1 MSNFF
6 RKIPKSL
13 VVLVFVLAVFT
24 GHAFAVE
31 GDISASTSAVDSAPA
46 DTSPDTPMD
55 SSSDGSSD
63 GSSDTSSDGSP
74 NTPMDGSSDGSLDTS
89 SDDTLSG
96 DYGGSSNLPSGGYDT
111 FTVSGADVTVN
122 VQRHDTLSVASV
134 SDGIL
139 DGLDS
144 LSRSSDDTMTP
155 TLAETIRS
163 LFGTYTPRTQ
173 TVTTYY
179 DGQPISTE
187 EQIIPGLAGLD
198 YEWLAGVGMFALVT
212 FCLFRLLGGIMKN
225 G

>member
-1 MSNFF
+1 MNNFF

-13 VVLVFVLAVFT
+13 VVLVLVLSVFT

-31 GDISASTSAVDSAPA
+31 GDTSASPPDVDSAPA
-46 DTSPDTPMD
+46 DTSSDSTPDT
-55 SSSDGSSD
+55 S
-63 GSSDTSSDGSP
+63 
-74 NTPMDGSSDGSLDTS
+74 TP
-89 SDDTLSG
+89 DDTPDSPPDDTPDNSG
-96 DYGGSSNLPSGGYDT
+96 DYGGGFGGYDT

-134 SDGIL
+134 SAGIL
-139 DGLDS
+139 DGQDS
-144 LSRSSDDTMTP
+144 FSRSPDDTVTP

-212 FCLFRLLGGIMKN
+212 FCLFRLLGGIVKN

>member
-6 RKIPKSL
+6 RKIPQSL
-13 VVLVFVLAVFT
+13 VVLVLVLAVLT

-31 GDISASTSAVDSAPA
+31 GDTSASPPDVDSAPA
-46 DTSPDTPMD
+46 DTSADSTPDT
-55 SSSDGSSD
+55 S
-63 GSSDTSSDGSP
+63 
-74 NTPMDGSSDGSLDTS
+74 TP
-89 SDDTLSG
+89 DDTLDDTLDSSG
-96 DYGGSSNLPSGGYDT
+96 DYGGGFGGYDT

-134 SDGIL
+134 PDGIS
-139 DGLDS
+139 DGLDNFS
-144 LSRSSDDTMTP
+144 WSPDDTVTP

-187 EQIIPGLAGLD
+187 EQLVPGLAGLD
-198 YEWLAGVGMFALVT
+198 
-212 FCLFRLLGGIMKN
+212 
-225 G
+225 

>member
-13 VVLVFVLAVFT
+13 VVLVLVLSVFT

-31 GDISASTSAVDSAPA
+31 GDTSASPPDVDSALA
-46 DTSPDTPMD
+46 
-55 SSSDGSSD
+55 
-63 GSSDTSSDGSP
+63 DTSSDSAP
-74 NTPMDGSSDGSLDTS
+74 DTS
-89 SDDTLSG
+89 TPDDTPDSPPDDIPDNSG
-96 DYGGSSNLPSGGYDT
+96 DYGGGFGGYDT

-134 SDGIL
+134 PDGVSDGQ
-139 DGLDS
+139 DS
-144 LSRSSDDTMTP
+144 FSRSLDDAVTP

-212 FCLFRLLGGIMKN
+212 FCLFRLLGGIVKN

>member
-6 RKIPKSL
+6 RKIPQSL
-13 VVLVFVLAVFT
+13 VVLALVLAVFT

-31 GDISASTSAVDSAPA
+31 GDTSASASDVTTTVDSAPA
-46 DTSPDTPMD
+46 DTSPDTPT
-55 SSSDGSSD
+55 DGSSD
-63 GSSDTSSDGSP
+63 GSSDTSSD
-74 NTPMDGSSDGSLDTS
+74 DI
-89 SDDTLSG
+89 LSG
-96 DYGGSSNLPSGGYDT
+96 DYGGGSNLPSGGYDT

-163 LFGTYTPRTQ
+163 LFGAYTPRTQ

-198 YEWLAGVGMFALVT
+198 YEWFAGVGMFALVT

>member
-13 VVLVFVLAVFT
+13 VVLVFVLTVFT

-31 GDISASTSAVDSAPA
+31 GDTSASPPDVGSAPV
-46 DTSPDTPMD
+46 
-55 SSSDGSSD
+55 
-63 GSSDTSSDGSP
+63 DTSSDSTQDTTTPDDTPDDIPDSSP
-74 NTPMDGSSDGSLDTS
+74 
-89 SDDTLSG
+89 DDTLPDSSG
-96 DYGGSSNLPSGGYDT
+96 GGSNLPDSFGGYDT
-111 FTVSGADVTVN
+111 FAVSGADVTVN

-134 SDGIL
+134 ADSLL
-139 DGLDS
+139 DGLDD
-144 LSRSSDDTMTP
+144 LSRSLDDTATP

-187 EQIIPGLAGLD
+187 EQIVPGLAGLD
-198 YEWLAGVGMFALVT
+198 YEWIAGVGMFALVT
-212 FCLFRLLGGIMKN
+212 FCLFRLLGGILKN

>member
-6 RKIPKSL
+6 RKIPKPL
-13 VVLVFVLAVFT
+13 VVLVLVLAVFT

-31 GDISASTSAVDSAPA
+31 SDTLASSPAVDSASA
-46 DTSPDTPMD
+46 DISSGSTPDATTPDDTP
-55 SSSDGSSD
+55 DGSSD
-63 GSSDTSSDGSP
+63 DALSDGY
-74 NTPMDGSSDGSLDTS
+74 
-89 SDDTLSG
+89 SG
-96 DYGGSSNLPSGGYDT
+96 GSNLPGGSYDT

-122 VQRHDTLSVASV
+122 VQQHDTLSVASV

-144 LSRSSDDTMTP
+144 FSRSLDATATP

-187 EQIIPGLAGLD
+187 EQIVPGLAGLD
-198 YEWLAGVGMFALVT
+198 YEWLAGVGMFALIT
-212 FCLFRLLGGIMKN
+212 FCLFRLLGGVLKN

>member
-6 RKIPKSL
+6 RKIPQSL
-13 VVLVFVLAVFT
+13 VVLVLVLAVFP
-24 GHAFAVE
+24 GHAFAAE
-31 GDISASTSAVDSAPA
+31 GDTSASAPDVA
-46 DTSPDTPMD
+46 DIPAADPVPDTPVVEPAPDTPTEEDTNWADVPAVDPTDLDGDDSD
-55 SSSDGSSD
+55 SSDSFVDAGGSY
-63 GSSDTSSDGSP
+63 
-74 NTPMDGSSDGSLDTS
+74 
-89 SDDTLSG
+89 
-96 DYGGSSNLPSGGYDT
+96 DYGYDYGGYDT
-111 FTVSGADVTVN
+111 FTASGADVTVN

-144 LSRSSDDTMTP
+144 FSRSLDDTETP

-187 EQIIPGLAGLD
+187 EQIVPGLAGLD

-212 FCLFRLLGGIMKN
+212 FCLFRLLGGNLKN

>member
-6 RKIPKSL
+6 RKISKPL
-13 VVLVFVLAVFT
+13 VVLVFVFAVFT

-31 GDISASTSAVDSAPA
+31 GDTSASTSAVDSTSA
-46 DTSPDTPMD
+46 DTSLDSTQDTTTPDDIPD
-55 SSSDGSSD
+55 SS
-63 GSSDTSSDGSP
+63 P
-74 NTPMDGSSDGSLDTS
+74 
-89 SDDTLSG
+89 DDTLLDGSG
-96 DYGGSSNLPSGGYDT
+96 GGSNLSDGFGAYDT

-122 VQRHDTLSVASV
+122 VQRHDTLSVVSV
-134 SDGIL
+134 ADSLL
-139 DGLDS
+139 DGLDN
-144 LSRSSDDTMTP
+144 LSRSLDDTVTP

-187 EQIIPGLAGLD
+187 EQIVPGLAGLD

-212 FCLFRLLGGIMKN
+212 FCLFRLLGGILKN

>member
-6 RKIPKSL
+6 RKISKPL

-31 GDISASTSAVDSAPA
+31 GDTSASPSAVDSTPA
-46 DTSPDTPMD
+46 DTSPDSIQDTTIPDDIPD
-55 SSSDGSSD
+55 SS
-63 GSSDTSSDGSP
+63 P
-74 NTPMDGSSDGSLDTS
+74 
-89 SDDTLSG
+89 DDTLPDSSG
-96 DYGGSSNLPSGGYDT
+96 GGFNLSDSFGGYDT

-134 SDGIL
+134 ADSLL
-139 DGLDS
+139 DGLDN
-144 LSRSSDDTMTP
+144 LSRSLDDTVTP

-163 LFGTYTPRTQ
+163 LFGVYTPRTQ

-187 EQIIPGLAGLD
+187 EQIVPGLAGLD

-212 FCLFRLLGGIMKN
+212 FCLFRLLGGILKN

>member
-1 MSNFF
+1 MGNFF
-6 RKIPKSL
+6 RKISQSL
-13 VVLVFVLAVFT
+13 VVLVLVLSVFT

-31 GDISASTSAVDSAPA
+31 GDTSVTASDVTSVSAADSI
-46 DTSPDTPMD
+46 PDTPTPDTPAPDDTSD
-55 SSSDGSSD
+55 SSPD
-63 GSSDTSSDGSP
+63 DTSFDGL
-74 NTPMDGSSDGSLDTS
+74 DG
-89 SDDTLSG
+89 
-96 DYGGSSNLPSGGYDT
+96 GGSNLPSGSYDT

-122 VQRHDTLSVASV
+122 VQRHDTLSVVSV

-144 LSRSSDDTMTP
+144 FSQSLDDTETP

-173 TVTTYY
+173 TVTTFY

-187 EQIIPGLAGLD
+187 EQIVPGLAGLD

-212 FCLFRLLGGIMKN
+212 FCLFRLLGGILKN

>member
-13 VVLVFVLAVFT
+13 VVLVLVLAVFT
-24 GHAFAVE
+24 GYASASE
-31 GDISASTSAVDSAPA
+31 GDTPTAPSADVADTPVVDSTPA
-46 DTSPDTPMD
+46 DTTPDSSPDTPTPDDTPD
-55 SSSDGSSD
+55 SSPDDAPDG
-63 GSSDTSSDGSP
+63 
-74 NTPMDGSSDGSLDTS
+74 
-89 SDDTLSG
+89 SG
-96 DYGGSSNLPSGGYDT
+96 DYGGGGFGGYDAL
-111 FTVSGADVTVN
+111 TVSGADVTVN
-122 VQRHDTLSVASV
+122 VQRHDTLSVSSVASGV
-134 SDGIL
+134 V

-144 LSRSSDDTMTP
+144 LTRSQGDAVTP

-187 EQIIPGLAGLD
+187 EQYVPGLAGLD
-198 YEWLAGVGMFALVT
+198 WEWLSGAALFALIT
-212 FCLFRLLGGIMKN
+212 FCLFRLLGGILKN

>member
-13 VVLVFVLAVFT
+13 VVLALVLAVLT

-31 GDISASTSAVDSAPA
+31 GDTSASPPDVDSAPVDTSVDSLPDTA
-46 DTSPDTPMD
+46 TPEDTSDTSPDDTA
-55 SSSDGSSD
+55 SDGS
-63 GSSDTSSDGSP
+63 
-74 NTPMDGSSDGSLDTS
+74 
-89 SDDTLSG
+89 
-96 DYGGSSNLPSGGYDT
+96 GGGSNLPGGFGGYDT

-134 SDGIL
+134 ADGIL

-144 LSRSSDDTMTP
+144 FSRSLDDTTTP

-163 LFGTYTPRTQ
+163 LFGAYTPRTQ

-187 EQIIPGLAGLD
+187 EQIVPGLAGLD

-212 FCLFRLLGGIMKN
+212 FCLFRLLGGILKN

>member
-13 VVLVFVLAVFT
+13 VVLVLVLSVFT

-31 GDISASTSAVDSAPA
+31 GDTSASTFAVDSAPA
-46 DTSPDTPMD
+46 DTSSDSAPDISTPDNTPD
-55 SSSDGSSD
+55 SSPEDISSDGPD
-63 GSSDTSSDGSP
+63 V
-74 NTPMDGSSDGSLDTS
+74 
-89 SDDTLSG
+89 
-96 DYGGSSNLPSGGYDT
+96 GGSNLPSGSYDT

-134 SDGIL
+134 TDSLL
-139 DGLDS
+139 DGLDNF
-144 LSRSSDDTMTP
+144 SRSLDDIEPP

-187 EQIIPGLAGLD
+187 EQIVPGLAGLD
-198 YEWLAGVGMFALVT
+198 YEWLAGVGMFALIT
-212 FCLFRLLGGIMKN
+212 FCLFRLLGGILRN